1 MSFNQHIR
9 NGRCTVGAAP
19 SAPLDTDTFYDCAIC
34 SITFPSRAKFVDHF
48 ILPEVGLGGSSL
60 NTHGVCSTSTFSG
73 SAPKS
78 GLLSSTSSPYSHP
91 LDYFRR
97 SVGCRLYHR
106 KATLYLCSDR
116 ANFSQQNINVSIEML
131 TSQHLD
137 AWPKR
142 YRELG
147 FAHPSPCA
155 KLCHIDSY
163 KNAQYFRE
171 IE

>member
-1 MSFNQHIR
+1 MVVALWQPRLPPLLTLTHST
-9 NGRCTVGAAP
+9 TVL
-19 SAPLDTDTFYDCAIC
+19 SVLL
-34 SITFPSRAKFVDHF
+34 PSRLVPSLSTSF
-48 ILPEVGLGGSSL
+48 LRRVGLGGSSL

-78 GLLSSTSSPYSHP
+78 GSLSSTSSPYSHP

-97 SVGCRLYHR
+97 SVGCRLCHR

-155 KLCHIDSY
+155 KLCHIDRY